1 MCIDR
6 SNGLKN
12 LASGDNIFSALSDK
26 VFWGKVVSIFVD
38 NVVWIF
44 TNNFVSTLSD
54 NVVSILPLFGLSAF
68 GVVGPL
74 ARRLKV
80 FGDGGGD
87 SSA

>member
-1 MCIDR
+1 M
-6 SNGLKN
+6 
-12 LASGDNIFSALSDK
+12 
-26 VFWGKVVSIFVD
+26 VSTFVD
-38 NVVWIF
+38 NFVSTFVD
-44 TNNFVSTLSD
+44 NFVSTLSD

>member
-12 LASGDNIFSALSDK
+12 LALGDNIFSALSDK
-26 VFWGKVVSIFVD
+26 VFWGKVVSTFVD
-38 NVVWIF
+38 
-44 TNNFVSTLSD
+44 NFVSTLSD